1 MGGKKKKK
9 IIMKKYL
16 IIGLSA
22 LIIEICSTFYIRS
35 VAEGNLPM
43 MLFFA
48 GISPFLGL
56 PFLGYMVES
65 KTWAERIK
73 QAISS
78 SIGYCIGV
86 LVVIY
91 FIK

>member
-1 MGGKKKKK
+1 MT
-9 IIMKKYL
+9 KYL

-35 VAEGNLPM
+35 VSTGDIPM

-48 GISPFLGL
+48 SISPFLGL
-56 PFLGYMVES
+56 PFIGYMVETE
-65 KTWAERIK
+65 TWRERIR
-73 QAISS
+73 QAIALSV
-78 SIGYCIGV
+78 GYGLGV
-86 LVVIY
+86 LVVVY